1 MKRLL
6 FGLLLATMVF
16 AQSTIVPQLNPL
28 EVSPN
33 FVVVLLFLWSGLHG
47 TREGLIWAF
56 FIGLL
61 LDVVTVSPLGTNGLA
76 LGAVALLAGPA
87 QNRMFRS
94 SVFFSVVLV
103 IFASIAYSLVLYL
116 LRDLRPGM
124 FLVVQALMHAILVP
138 PAYLLIRF
146 LDR

>member
-1 MKRLL
+1 MRFL
-6 FGLLLATMVF
+6 FGLLLVAAAF

-33 FVVVLLFLWSGLHG
+33 FVLVLLFLWSGLRG

-61 LDVVTVSPLGTNGLA
+61 LDVLSVQSLGLNGIALA
-76 LGAVALLAGPA
+76 SVALLAGPA

-94 SVFFSVVLV
+94 SVFFSIVLV
-103 IFASIAYSLVLYL
+103 VVASFVYSLIIYTI
-116 LRDLRPGM
+116 RDVRPNV
-124 FLVVQALMHAILVP
+124 FILVQAMLHALIVP
-138 PAYLLIRF
+138 VAYLLIRAF
-146 LDR
+146 DR